1 MIHDFQFLIHESRPT
16 SIVIAG
22 SLAQKPGRGGHT
34 WVFLQYILGFKKL
47 GWDVL
52 FLDRLEPD
60 MCTDET
66 GTRTPVERSWNLR
79 YALDVMRGFGLS
91 DDYALLYDEGAATL
105 GLSRPDVL
113 ERVKRSAALIN
124 VMGFLKDE
132 EILAAAPRRV
142 FLDIDPGFG
151 QMWQAL
157 GQCETF
163 RGHDAHVT
171 IAENIGTP
179 DCPVPTCGLSWITTR
194 QPVVIDQWPTANGFS
209 TPEQPITSVGSWRG
223 AFAPVAYQGKV
234 YGLRAH
240 EFRRFAALPALT
252 GSRFEVALDIHPAD
266 AKDVALLCDHGWGLV
281 EPRRAAGDPWRYRNY
296 IRRSSAEVMIAKG
309 MYVQTRSGWFS
320 DRSICYLASGRPVLA
335 QDTGFGDSLPTG
347 EGLLTFTTVE
357 EAAEATRA
365 IGRDY
370 TRHARGARRLAEDY
384 FDSSKVLSKL
394 AQKLAL

>member
-1 MIHDFQFLIHESRPT
+1 MPAR

-34 WVFLQYILGFKKL
+34 WVFLQYILGFRKL

-52 FLDRLEPD
+52 FLDRLDPA
-60 MCTDET
+60 MCVERT
-66 GTRTPVERSWNLR
+66 GRRVPIERSWNLQYFLEVIR
-79 YALDVMRGFGLS
+79 SFGLG
-91 DDYALLYDEGAATL
+91 DHYALLYDEGADTF
-105 GLSRPDVL
+105 GLSRCNVL
-113 ERVKRSAALIN
+113 ERVKASAALVN

-157 GQCETF
+157 GQHDTF

-171 IAENIGTP
+171 IGGNIGTP
-179 DCPVPTCGLSWITTR
+179 DCAIPTCGLSWITTR
-194 QPVVIDQWPTANGFS
+194 QPVVIDEWPMVDGFS
-209 TPEQPITSVGSWRG
+209 RPERPITSIASWRG
-223 AFAPVAYQGKV
+223 AFGPVAYQGTT

-252 GSRFEVALDIHPAD
+252 SSRFEVALDIHPAD
-266 AKDVALLCDHGWGLV
+266 AKDVALLSEHGWRLV
-281 EPRRAAGDPWRYRNY
+281 KPRRAAGDPWRYRSY
-296 IRRSSAEVMIAKG
+296 IRSSAAEVMIAKG

-335 QDTGFGDSLPTG
+335 QDTGLGNALPAG

-357 EAAEATRA
+357 EAAEATHA

-370 TRHARGARRLAEDY
+370 TRHARAARRLAEDY
-384 FDSSKVLSKL
+384 FESSKVLSSLVRKL
-394 AQKLAL
+394 DL